1 MQAAGQGAQDSKPD
15 PERQNILDA
24 VIVRIMKARKTL
36 KHTELIE
43 NVIKQVTMFLPQPKM
58 IKERIE
64 SLIER
69 DYLKRDENDK
79 ALYIYLP

>member
-1 MQAAGQGAQDSKPD
+1 
-15 PERQNILDA
+15 
-24 VIVRIMKARKTL
+24 MKARKTL
-36 KHTELIE
+36 KHNELLE

-69 DYLKRDENDK
+69 DYLKRDDADRN
-79 ALYIYLP
+79 LYIYLP

>member
-1 MQAAGQGAQDSKPD
+1 
-15 PERQNILDA
+15 
-24 VIVRIMKARKTL
+24 MKSRKTL
-36 KHTELIE
+36 NHTELIQ
-43 NVIKQVTMFLPQPKM
+43 NVIKQVTMFQPQPMM

-79 ALYIYLP
+79 AIYIYLP

>member
-1 MQAAGQGAQDSKPD
+1 VSGGAEKPD
-15 PERQNILDA
+15 PERQNIVDA

-36 KHTELIE
+36 KHNDLVE
-43 NVIKQVTMFLPQPKM
+43 NVIKQVSMFLPQPKM

-69 DYLKRDENDK
+69 DYLKRDDADRN
-79 ALYIYLP
+79 LYIYLP